1 MGPLDRLIG
10 QGPIEVGKSILIVFL
25 AMIAA
30 IALQQLATTRST
42 QTAGQSER
50 AEVQALARDFGR
62 ALTTFDYAHPE
73 VQRGQLARLATSS
86 VVDKAAQSFPD
97 LQLHK
102 AVSVGQTPDTYLQ
115 SMGSD
120 HAQVLV
126 QTKSTLQSAYIPPG
140 TRASG
145 LLLCD
150 LERTGS
156 GWRVSG
162 YQWLTPVAEGVG

>member
-1 MGPLDRLIG
+1 MPLDRLIG
-10 QGPIEVGKSILIVFL
+10 HGPIEVGKSILIVFL

-30 IALQQLATTRST
+30 IALQQVAATRSS
-42 QTAGQSER
+42 QTAGESDR
-50 AEVQALARDFGR
+50 TAVLALSRDFGR
-62 ALTTFDYAHPE
+62 ALTTYDYAHPE
-73 VQRGQLARLATSS
+73 VQRGQLARLATSG
-86 VVDKAAQSFPD
+86 VVDKASQSFPD
-97 LQLHK
+97 LRLHR
-102 AVSVGQTPDTYLQ
+102 AVSIGQTPDTYLQ
-115 SMGSD
+115 SMDGE

-150 LERTGS
+150 LERSSS